1 MTNHQIPMRVG
12 LILLTLIALSLVL
25 SFVGAI
31 QQDVWGRAW
40 LQVINLGLLSVAVLS
55 VIAVIWRQ
63 YVKQQTVGIMAFLT
77 LAVITT
83 MVLGMAWT
91 FLGQIIRCS

>member
-1 MTNHQIPMRVG
+1 MTNHRIQTRVG
-12 LILLTLIALSLVL
+12 LIALILVVLALVL

-31 QQDVWGRAW
+31 QQDVWGGAW
-40 LQVINLGLLSVAVLS
+40 LRVINLGLLSVAVLS
-55 VIAVIWRQ
+55 VIAVIGRQ

-77 LAVITT
+77 LAIITI
-83 MVLGMAWT
+83 MILGMAWA